1 VLNSTFAH
9 NGASRGSAI
18 FGEYDSDVMTTTLSN
33 NDQYSGSEGP
43 DASIHGVSLAY
54 TLISERDVEAY
65 GFGVEDRSYNIENGD
80 S

>member
-18 FGEYDSDVMTTTLSN
+18 FGEYDFDVMTSTFFN

-43 DASIHGVSLAY
+43 TPVSMA
-54 TLISERDVEAY
+54 
-65 GFGVEDRSYNIENGD
+65 
-80 S
+80 